1 MPFVWEDPVSG
12 EDILAMWNWPGYGS
26 YPHNPPV
33 LVPGLEHAL
42 VYNFAGDNGGPQTV
56 KAYGGLWAALEKEF
70 PNAEIVAST
79 FDNYTDVLA
88 TKRASLPKLSK
99 EIGDTWVYGVPSDP
113 QKQARVRVIN
123 RAFSDAIG
131 KLGGAKNLHT
141 DKALQNATR
150 FALKLGEHTD
160 GRDVKSNLVDNYSW
174 KKADFDRAKAVGSKN
189 HSQYAIL
196 EESWWEQRQW
206 GVTIAIDTLANA
218 NHPLAAVLKAAVAD
232 LQPKVPS
239 RSASE
244 GFKPAKAGETFKCGG
259 VSIGFDATG
268 AISHLVGSD
277 GHVWADATHTLAQL
291 KYRSY
296 SAADVAE
303 FFGEYCKSNAGWVQH
318 DYGKPGL
325 PDDVLGKIWTQVH
338 KQSVPLLVIP
348 RSSA

>member
-1 MPFVWEDPVSG
+1 MKISWLCGTGRAVGDTTTPPTSRGLAPFLGTLKRVAFSAYP
-12 EDILAMWNWPGYGS
+12 PGPCSATQLDFQGCRLTEIACVQPDGS

-56 KAYGGLWAALEKEF
+56 KAYGSLWAALQKEF

-79 FDNYTDVLA
+79 FDSYTDVLQTTRA
-88 TKRASLPKLSK
+88 TLPKLSK

-123 RAFSDAIG
+123 RAFSAAIG

-141 DKALQNATR
+141 DKVLQNATR

-244 GFKPAKAGETFKCGG
+244 GFKPAKPGQTFKCGG
-259 VSIGFDATG
+259 VSIGFDETG

-291 KYRSY
+291 KY
-296 SAADVAE
+296 
-303 FFGEYCKSNAGWVQH
+303 
-318 DYGKPGL
+318 
-325 PDDVLGKIWTQVH
+325 
-338 KQSVPLLVIP
+338 LLRGIYT
-348 RSSA
+348 S